1 MFKRFTREKHIF
13 APIMQYNFFSCVYAK
28 TIADPELRHLTKSI
42 TPISQISH
50 HIASKYNRIFTERSF
65 QKLNSWFVEFY
76 VRHGF
81 VQVLLAEE
89 LYSSLT

>member
-1 MFKRFTREKHIF
+1 
-13 APIMQYNFFSCVYAK
+13 MQYNFFSCVYAK
-28 TIADPELRHLTKSI
+28 TIADLELSHLTKSI

-50 HIASKYNRIFTERSF
+50 HISSKYNRIFTERSF

-81 VQVLLAEE
+81 VQVLLADE
-89 LYSSLT
+89 LYSHTSLRQSEAK